1 MQPGFVLHGF
11 ARNKMFFRVAQEGSL
26 KKSAKKIAAGEPAAD
41 DSGGRGLPNAIRRK
55 TEEAGT
61 KLVALTGIEPVF

>member
-1 MQPGFVLHGF
+1 MQPSFILHGF
-11 ARNKMFFRVAQEGSL
+11 ARDEMFFRVAQEGSL

-55 TEEAGT
+55 TEKSE
-61 KLVALTGIEPVF
+61 LDW